1 MSQTN
6 VTRDRRTERLAL
18 AAAGLTVL
26 LWASAF
32 VGIRGAAPHFSAGA
46 LALGRLLV
54 GAAALGLILLV
65 RREGWPAR
73 AAWPGI
79 VASGVLWFG
88 LYMVALNWGEETV
101 DAGTASMII
110 GIGPIVIALLS
121 GWLLKEGFP
130 AHLLA
135 GLGIAFAGAAVVG
148 LSMSDGGRASVFGV
162 LLCVVAALAYAVGVV
177 CEKPALRHAS
187 ALQVTTF
194 GCLVGAVAC
203 LPFAGRLVTELAQAP
218 ALAMLNMVY
227 LGIFPTAL
235 AFTTWAYALAR
246 TPAGKLGALTY
257 AVPVLVI
264 LMSWAVLREVPGWL
278 TFAGGLLCVVGLAV
292 SRGRSKPRT
301 PSASEDAPAGAG
313 VTDPPAAVAPGGSEA
328 AQPEPARS
336 EAVSALAPT
345 DRR

>member
-1 MSQTN
+1 MSQT
-6 VTRDRRTERLAL
+6 VARDLRTERLAL

-32 VGIRGAAPHFSAGA
+32 VGIRGAAPHFSPGA

-79 VASGVLWFG
+79 VVSGVLWFG

-121 GWLLKEGFP
+121 GWLLKEGLP

-135 GLGIAFAGAAVVG
+135 GLAVAFTGAAVVG
-148 LSMSDGGRASVFGV
+148 LSMSDGGRTSVLGV
-162 LLCVVAALAYAVGVV
+162 LLCVLAALSYAVGVV

-203 LPFAGRLVTELAQAP
+203 LPFAGQLASELAEAP
-218 ALAMLNMVY
+218 ALATLNMVY
-227 LGIFPTAL
+227 LGVFPTAL

-292 SRGRSKPRT
+292 SRGRPKPRA
-301 PSASEDAPAGAG
+301 PSAGPTTSAGAAVAG
-313 VTDPPAAVAPGGSEA
+313 PAAVATPGG
-328 AQPEPARS
+328 PEPSRSEPSRS